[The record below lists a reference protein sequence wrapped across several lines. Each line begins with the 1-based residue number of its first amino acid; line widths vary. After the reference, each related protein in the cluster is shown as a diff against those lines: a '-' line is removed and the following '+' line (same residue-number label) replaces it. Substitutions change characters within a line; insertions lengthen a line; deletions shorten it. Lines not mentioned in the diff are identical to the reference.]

1 MIAYI
6 SYFKLDYEDTDDE
19 TNNLSKVKNLLNNSM
34 KMNKLTE

>member
-6 SYFKLDYEDTDDE
+6 SYFKLDYEDTDE
-19 TNNLSKVKNLLNNSM
+19 TNNLPKVKNLLNNSM